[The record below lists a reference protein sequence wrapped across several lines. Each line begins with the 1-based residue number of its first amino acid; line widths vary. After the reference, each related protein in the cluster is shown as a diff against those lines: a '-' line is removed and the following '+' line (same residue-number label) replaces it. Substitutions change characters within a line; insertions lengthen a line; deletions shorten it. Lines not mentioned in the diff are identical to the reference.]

1 MLSRLTTA
9 VRAAYLRMLIKSAE
23 FDANAIQAE
32 SLTAPVR
39 LARARAYITDLTLEL
54 QHLEARRAR

>member
-1 MLSRLTTA
+1 MLSRARHWL
-9 VRAAYLRMLIKSAE
+9 RAAYLRMLIKSAE

-39 LARARAYITDLTLEL
+39 LARVRAYITDLTLEL
-54 QHLEARRAR
+54 QHLEARRVR